1 MFDLVQESGFAREY
15 ITDECLA
22 PCQSMRRWMTCNVV
36 KEEKTM
42 FRMYLDDAQGRFL
55 LSAKRIGD
63 TFYISQYEAFP
74 EVRGVKLTSSRMDVA
89 RFGLVCARA
98 RSRLCTPDLVYVD
111 CLLQSVEEV
120 PDCYYCAVL
129 R

>member
-1 MFDLVQESGFAREY
+1 M
-15 ITDECLA
+15 

-42 FRMYLDDAQGRFL
+42 FRMYLDDSQTRFM

-74 EVRGVKLTSSRMDVA
+74 EVRK
-89 RFGLVCARA
+89 RA
-98 RSRLCTPDLVYVD
+98 GSIADIS
-111 CLLQSVEEV
+111 QKAHI
-120 PDCYYCAVL
+120 YC
-129 R
+129 